1 MKDFRQH
8 STDRLLQESWKEVC
22 GPALCIF
29 NDAPFTPRD
38 MKGIQALGEGS
49 KEEDALKTGK

>member
-1 MKDFRQH
+1 MKDLRPH
-8 STDRLLQESWKEVC
+8 KTEKLLNDKWQNVC

-38 MKGIQALGEGS
+38 MQGIQALGEGS